1 MPQHRCHDVEPSTVS
16 SEPGEAPRPGSGDR
30 QAPQRVDLVS
40 DSPAARIQRLLV
52 LAGRFRS
59 SVALRSDPARQVD
72 LLRRIISLA
81 RETFGTRLPR
91 DWAARTTVQ
100 MAPDQLQCLRDLERL
115 LQGLAHGSPDAWRGL
130 GHAMDALLIQC
141 LLFDTA
147 ASETTEL
154 TDP

>member
-1 MPQHRCHDVEPSTVS
+1 MPQHPRCDVEPSAAS
-16 SEPGEAPRPGSGDR
+16 SSPSEAPRLRVGDR
-30 QAPQRVDLVS
+30 HSPQRVDLVS
-40 DSPAARIQRLLV
+40 DSPAARVQRLLV
-52 LAGRFRS
+52 LAERFRS
-59 SVALRSDPARQVD
+59 LVVLRSDSLPLVE

-91 DWAARTTVQ
+91 DWAARTAVQ
-100 MAPDQLQCLRDLERL
+100 MEPDQVHCLRDLERL

-147 ASETTEL
+147 ASKTTEL
-154 TDP
+154 TEP